1 MATVSEKEWT
11 GFQGLPA
18 ATQIILHTL
27 LAKLRKQ
34 KVDKITIVLLGKG
47 GVGKSSI
54 VNSLFSERVAAVS
67 AFRSETLRPRQY
79 SRSKDGFKL
88 TVIDTPGF
96 VEAGRVDAALNSIR
110 RYLLG
115 KTINVVLYVDRLDG
129 PREDKVDVKISR
141 AISQAFG
148 PQIWPHVI
156 VVFTHAE
163 IHLEDVTY
171 SEFVSRRS
179 AALRNIILKESR
191 FKTVNTKVPFV
202 LVENCSRCS
211 ENGEHEKIL
220 PDGTVWLPVL
230 FEALVDLVL
239 GSKKP
244 ILIDEKMIGIS
255 KGNPLGSIWMPLVLL
270 AQFVL
275 IWRPIR
281 KAIDRDLVEEAQRH
295 SP

>member
-191 FKTVNTKVPFV
+191 FKTVNTKLTLREF
-202 LVENCSRCS
+202 
-211 ENGEHEKIL
+211 
-220 PDGTVWLPVL
+220 T
-230 FEALVDLVL
+230 
-239 GSKKP
+239 
-244 ILIDEKMIGIS
+244 
-255 KGNPLGSIWMPLVLL
+255 
-270 AQFVL
+270 
-275 IWRPIR
+275 
-281 KAIDRDLVEEAQRH
+281 
-295 SP
+295 

>member
-211 ENGEHEKIL
+211 ENGEHEKL
-220 PDGTVWLPVL
+220 TLRE
-230 FEALVDLVL
+230 FT
-239 GSKKP
+239 
-244 ILIDEKMIGIS
+244 
-255 KGNPLGSIWMPLVLL
+255 
-270 AQFVL
+270 
-275 IWRPIR
+275 
-281 KAIDRDLVEEAQRH
+281 
-295 SP
+295 